1 MKSYIYKSLTTLCSV
16 LIVSSFIYVGHDVL
30 NACYAFF
37 NSTQA
42 RVPVLSV
49 RFCRKTVPDV
59 AG

>member
-1 MKSYIYKSLTTLCSV
+1 MKSYIYKSLTTLCKCADCQQFY
-16 LIVSSFIYVGHDVL
+16 LCVGHDVL

-49 RFCRKTVPDV
+49 RFCRKNCP
-59 AG
+59 